1 MSNIDSDGGNNINNN
16 EEYSTDSDVT
26 LPNLKT
32 IWGCAHINKTVTT
45 DADGV
50 PVSGWTCNWCPH
62 GGRFFKGDNATKALA
77 HVAKISG
84 KNIQFCRGNI
94 PRNKLIQYR
103 NLWLEKSSAKADRT
117 ARTAVLENS
126 ISDMQSRALE
136 SMFGGDS
143 EEGGDDVV
151 VVPAPA
157 RKRPHDNLVA
167 IPSGRGTSMAATSSA
182 VSTSNTQKMART
194 VGRQMKLCGNSIDP
208 NAPER
213 MNMAIADFIHSNCLP
228 FSLSEDPKF
237 LKVIQVAKMLGAY
250 KPLNRQLIGGK
261 YLDALYDINRREQ
274 MKTLLSESS
283 TFGITLFGD
292 GATIKTVP
300 LLNIL
305 AAGVNNSFALLTI
318 DDCTEHLAT
327 GGMKDAPYIASVI
340 KPLISELEQETDDH
354 NRKCTDIVDL
364 VFVDG
369 ASNVQN
375 AGELL
380 RVKYP
385 RITVGHGAE
394 HVVSLFFKDVYE
406 KVCNPCNVIS
416 FVDCR

>member
-1 MSNIDSDGGNNINNN
+1 MSHIDSDDGNNINNN
-16 EEYSTDSDVT
+16 EEDSADSDVT
-26 LPNLKT
+26 LPRLKT
-32 IWGCAHINKTVTT
+32 IWECAHINKTVMAG
-45 DADGV
+45 ADGV

-77 HVAKISG
+77 HVAKITG

-94 PRNKLIQYR
+94 PRNKVIQYR

-117 ARTAVLENS
+117 ARTVVLEDS

-143 EEGGDDVV
+143 EEGGS
-151 VVPAPA
+151 
-157 RKRPHDNLVA
+157 RKRPHGDLVA
-167 IPSGRGTSMAATSSA
+167 IPSGRGTTAA
-182 VSTSNTQKMART
+182 TSNTQKMMART

-208 NAPER
+208 NAPEL

-261 YLDALYDINRREQ
+261 YLDVLYDINRSEQ

-340 KPLISELEQETDDH
+340 KPLILELEQETDDH

-364 VFVDG
+364 VFFDG

-375 AGELL
+375 AGQLL

-416 FVDCR
+416 FVHCQ